1 MIFVLLQLNMDITA
15 PLSCAVLPPCVPPK
29 LVPVIV
35 IALLTGPEVGEML
48 LMFAETPV
56 TVKSQQLLGTPPT
69 VTTRQPVVAPD
80 GTGTAMLV
88 LLQLVGVAV
97 VPVNVTVPVV
107 APKLTPVIVTTVPTT
122 PDVGDAVMILGAA
135 VTVKA
140 TPLLATPETVT
151 TMFPVVAPFGTGA
164 TIFVDVQLV
173 GGAGV
178 PLNVTV
184 LVPWVDPKFVPV
196 IVKAVPIEPDV
207 GERLVMLGAVTTVKI
222 TPLLATPET
231 VTTTFP
237 VVAPDGTHATMLV
250 ALQLVAVAAMPPNL
264 TVLVPCV
271 VPKFVPAS
279 VTQIPTIPEVG
290 FRLVM
295 LGVAVTVNDTLL
307 LGTPETLT
315 TTFPLVAPGGTN
327 TACCRSVKCD
337 RADGLPGAWIL
348 SGAEISPR
356 NCHCS
361 SHGTGCRR
369 QAGNVGR
376 RHHRKI
382 HTVTGRSTNGYNHTS
397 SRCSRWHRH
406 HDFRGAPA
414 CRCCRRSIE
423 LYRARALRSAKVC
436 ADYCDYSAYRT

>member
-15 PLSCAVLPPCVPPK
+15 TLSCAVLPPCVASK

-151 TMFPVVAPFGTGA
+151 TMIPVVAPFGTGA

-264 TVLVPCV
+264 TVLGPCV

-327 TACCRSVKCD
+327 TA
-337 RADGLPGAWIL
+337 IL
-348 SGAEISPR
+348 
-356 NCHCS
+356 
-361 SHGTGCRR
+361 
-369 QAGNVGR
+369 
-376 RHHRKI
+376 
-382 HTVTGRSTNGYNHTS
+382 
-397 SRCSRWHRH
+397 
-406 HDFRGAPA
+406 
-414 CRCCRRSIE
+414 
-423 LYRARALRSAKVC
+423 
-436 ADYCDYSAYRT
+436 